1 MYVSFIS
8 WFIYQ
13 PIGDR
18 VAEAPLRQATKQ
30 NGGKETLIKVT
41 EKMSGLLRLMSG
53 YLKNVAK

>member
-1 MYVSFIS
+1 MYVSFFS
-8 WFIYQ
+8 WFCYQ

-30 NGGKETLIKVT
+30 NDEKESFSKNT

>member
-1 MYVSFIS
+1 MYVSFLS

-30 NGGKETLIKVT
+30 NDEKESFVKVT
-41 EKMSGLLRLMSG
+41 EEMSGLLRLMSG